1 MSLIRDTKA
10 TEASPLLFRISML
23 VMALMGLAAIVFW
36 KERLY
41 GDSADYLFR
50 MVQHESFFIVHSRP
64 GSVFIEWL
72 PWIGIQAGWPMEWI
86 IRSLSLGE
94 YIWFLACFLL
104 FAFVL
109 KSRNH
114 AISLVLV
121 YIFGLRWNYFNPV
134 SELLLAF
141 PLFIL
146 LHYVWQTFSNRN
158 LLSNLII
165 SWVLGIFL
173 FFCHPLY
180 ILALPVMLAWFW
192 LDGSSR
198 KEFLITG
205 IGLAAG
211 IALRYF
217 FLDSYE
223 KDPLSTMNVGLSPA
237 AAVKRFIA
245 IKAFI
250 ELGKCYAG
258 TIFLLLASSIMLF
271 KTQQKLKASLVPAF
285 ALAYFGLVAIKFGGL
300 YPETF
305 EPFERY
311 LFILP
316 LLVVVVYQAEWAAWR
331 DWKQALIIVF
341 VAWHVFY
348 IHRYSRI
355 VSNRYE
361 VFENA
366 LFNAQQFSEEIIPVR
381 KENYHP
387 EFESNRIQG
396 HDWIMSSESMLL
408 SSISGAEHA
417 RQVYIKEIMPEE
429 FYAQDHTGEYMYYT
443 FGWLAPVA
451 EINRKYIN
459 LGEARWRVANT
470 DSVQEYSNEM
480 IEQVRFSV
488 LEMPAMRTK
497 EKNVLQI
504 NLRTSAAYPLFS
516 GMKKKRVGIGYL
528 LEQNGK
534 TEIGKFLS
542 PLMCD
547 LISEVRQRMIVV
559 GPEEPGTYT
568 IIPGWQVAD
577 GDDNRFYPFGEKVS
591 VEFD

>member
-1 MSLIRDTKA
+1 
-10 TEASPLLFRISML
+10 
-23 VMALMGLAAIVFW
+23 
-36 KERLY
+36 
-41 GDSADYLFR
+41 
-50 MVQHESFFIVHSRP
+50 VQHESFFIVHSRP

-72 PWIGIQAGWPMEWI
+72 PWIAIQAGWPMEWI

-94 YIWFLACFLL
+94 YIWFLSCFSL

-165 SWVLGIFL
+165 SWVLGVFL

-192 LDGSSR
+192 LESSNR
-198 KEFLITG
+198 KALLITG

-223 KDPLSTMNVGLSPA
+223 KDPLSTMNVGLTPA
-237 AAVKRFIA
+237 AAVKRFIS

-258 TIFLLLASSIMLF
+258 SVFLLLAASIMLF
-271 KTQQKLKASLVPAF
+271 RKQQKLKALLVPAF
-285 ALAYFGLVAIKFGGL
+285 ALAFFGLVAIKFGGL

-316 LLVVVVYQAEWAAWR
+316 LLIVVVYQSEWATWTG
-331 DWKQALIIVF
+331 WKQTLLIVF

-348 IHRYSRI
+348 IHRYSKI
-355 VSNRYE
+355 VTNRYE
-361 VFENA
+361 VFDNA
-366 LFNAQQFSEEIIPVR
+366 LFNAGQYAEQIVPVR

-408 SSISGAEHA
+408 SSIGSPEKA
-417 RQVYIKEIMPEE
+417 RQVYIKEIMPDD
-429 FYAQDHTGEYMYYT
+429 FYEVNRTGEYMYYT

-459 LGEARWRVANT
+459 LGEARWRIANT
-470 DSVQEYSNEM
+470 DSVQEYTNES
-480 IEQVRFSV
+480 IEQIKFEIV
-488 LEMPAMRTK
+488 EMPAMK
-497 EKNVLQI
+497 AHEKNILQI
-504 NLRTSAAYPLFS
+504 TLKTTASNPLFS

-528 LEQNGK
+528 LEHNGNSE
-534 TEIGKFLS
+534 TGKFLT
-542 PLMCD
+542 PLMFD
-547 LISEVRQRMIVV
+547 LVSEVRQRMVVV
-559 GPEEPGTYT
+559 GPDQPGSYT
-568 IIPGWQVAD
+568 IIPGWQVAA
-577 GDDNRFYPFGEKVS
+577 GDDERFYPFGEKVS
-591 VEFD
+591 VEFE